1 MGEPEEIILEIS
13 YLKRK
18 LAYLWESKGKTDQ
31 EVLDLAEKI
40 DDLLNEYDRGLRD
53 SVDDKARERR
63 INP

>member
-1 MGEPEEIILEIS
+1 MGDLEGIILEIG
-13 YLKRK
+13 YLRRK
-18 LAYLWESKGKTDQ
+18 LGDLWESKGKTDQ